1 VVKGRESPHSAWC
14 GLRPQDFAVA
24 SSASPSLRFED
35 LLLVEEHLKGLAYL
49 VALMPVIR
57 EYETMRAERTPE
69 NPLGRMWSPPGGGPW
84 RPRGAGSFMLCS
96 GFGRQS
102 TRIVPWILRWGHE
115 HEGSYAVRRI
125 RLTIHHLYA
134 DMMNLYGD
142 RGNVISIKKRCEW
155 RGIPVE
161 VVDVGLAERIRPTGC
176 DLFLFGGG
184 QDREQALLAEDLS
197 GSKGADLR
205 AIVEDGGVVLGVCG
219 GYQLMGH
226 YYETPEGEKLSGVGI
241 FDLHTEP
248 RMADEERLIGNVLV
262 RVQAPKIGETRE
274 IVGFENHGG
283 RTYLGEDLKPLGEI
297 VVGYGNNGKD
307 GTEGARRLNAYG
319 TYLHGSLLPKNPW
332 LTDQLILNALRRVDE
347 TFELEPLDD
356 AIEGR
361 AFSSVAGHVAGRW
374 QG

>member
-1 VVKGRESPHSAWC
+1 
-14 GLRPQDFAVA
+14 
-24 SSASPSLRFED
+24 
-35 LLLVEEHLKGLAYL
+35 
-49 VALMPVIR
+49 M
-57 EYETMRAERTPE
+57 
-69 NPLGRMWSPPGGGPW
+69 
-84 RPRGAGSFMLCS
+84 
-96 GFGRQS
+96 
-102 TRIVPWILRWGHE
+102 
-115 HEGSYAVRRI
+115 RRI
-125 RLTIHHLYA
+125 KLTIHHLYA

-161 VVDVGLAERIRPTGC
+161 VVDVGLTERIRPTGC

-205 AIVEDGGVVLGVCG
+205 NVVDDGGVVLGVCG

-226 YYETPEGEKLSGVGI
+226 SYETPEGERLPGVGI
-241 FDLHTEP
+241 FDLRTEP

-262 RVQAPKIGETRE
+262 RVQSPETGQKRE

-283 RTYLGEDLKPLGEI
+283 LTYLGEGVKPLGEV
-297 VVGYGNNGKD
+297 VVGYGNNGRD

-332 LTDQLILNALRRVDE
+332 LTDQLILNAVHRVDE
-347 TFELEPLDD
+347 GFELEPLDD
-356 AIEGR
+356 TVEVS
-361 AFSSVAGHVAGRW
+361 AFSSVAGHITGRR
-374 QG
+374 

>member
-1 VVKGRESPHSAWC
+1 
-14 GLRPQDFAVA
+14 
-24 SSASPSLRFED
+24 
-35 LLLVEEHLKGLAYL
+35 
-49 VALMPVIR
+49 
-57 EYETMRAERTPE
+57 
-69 NPLGRMWSPPGGGPW
+69 
-84 RPRGAGSFMLCS
+84 MLCS
-96 GFGRQS
+96 AFGRLS
-102 TRIVPWILRWGHE
+102 TPVAPWILWWGNE
-115 HEGSYAVRRI
+115 HEGSYAVRQTT
-125 RLTIHHLYA
+125 LTIHHLYA

-161 VVDVGLAERIRPTGC
+161 VVDVGLGEGIRPTGC

-184 QDREQALLAEDLS
+184 QDREQALLADDLA
-197 GSKGADLR
+197 GSKGVELR

-226 YYETPEGEKLSGVGI
+226 FYETPEGERLPGVRV

-248 RMADEERLIGNVLV
+248 REPDEERLIGNVLV
-262 RVQAPKIGETRE
+262 RIRAPETDEVRE

-283 RTYLGEDLKPLGEI
+283 RTYLGDGVEPLGEV

-332 LTDQLILNALRRVDE
+332 LTDQLILNALRRVDAS
-347 TFELEPLDD
+347 FELEPLDD
-356 AIEGR
+356 TVERSAFAAISNR
-361 AFSSVAGHVAGRW
+361 IAGRR
-374 QG
+374 GVRS

>member
-1 VVKGRESPHSAWC
+1 
-14 GLRPQDFAVA
+14 
-24 SSASPSLRFED
+24 
-35 LLLVEEHLKGLAYL
+35 
-49 VALMPVIR
+49 
-57 EYETMRAERTPE
+57 
-69 NPLGRMWSPPGGGPW
+69 
-84 RPRGAGSFMLCS
+84 
-96 GFGRQS
+96 
-102 TRIVPWILRWGHE
+102 
-115 HEGSYAVRRI
+115 
-125 RLTIHHLYA
+125 
-134 DMMNLYGD
+134 MMNLYGD

-161 VVDVGLAERIRPTGC
+161 VVDVGLGETIKPTGC

-205 AIVEDGGVVLGVCG
+205 AIVEDEGVVLGVCG

-226 YYETPEGEKLSGVGI
+226 SYETPEGEKLPGVGI

-248 RMADEERLIGNVLV
+248 RKPEQERLIGNVLV
-262 RVQAPKIGETRE
+262 RVPETRE

-283 RTYLGEDLKPLGEI
+283 RTYLGEDVESLGRVI
-297 VVGYGNNGKD
+297 VGFGNNGKD

-356 AIEGR
+356 TMEGT
-361 AFSSVAGHVAGRW
+361 AFSSVAGRVAGGPSPLPGGSVSR
-374 QG
+374 GGASPGR